1 MTMKLKE
8 IGKLPQAKIV
18 PGQWQP
24 PPSLPPQ
31 QTPPSVISQI
41 SQPRSLPGTMKRLVS
56 IAKAQFGNKSFMYYK
71 LKKYCRVI
79 SIIKLYNI
87 LYNKI

>member
-24 PPSLPPQ
+24 PPSLPPE

-41 SQPRSLPGTMKRLVS
+41 SQPRSLPGTTRRLAS
-56 IAKAQFGNKSFMYYK
+56 IAKHNLETSH
-71 LKKYCRVI
+71 LCTI
-79 SIIKLYNI
+79 S
-87 LYNKI
+87 